1 MTRLSVR
8 IDLIRNRCPKRSVY
22 FRSIRR
28 GDGNMAFGN
37 GLMCIGGAA
46 LLFVTGPIA
55 LVAAAVLIL
64 GLGISLFS
72 DSRRQRWVRDGFWG
86 TSTNYWNEVRAKLTA
101 RLERSRAL
109 GDPSNAKHQEM
120 KAFYEDELARYL
132 DSTAEMKIVDG
143 TSGDGRIEI
152 HCQTLQSASDLA
164 RLRVSVSYDLPGL
177 MTGDGHVAGVR
188 ISLKAPGVASV
199 TIPAGNYDTSDG
211 NFEIEAHLSRIPDGR
226 FVESKTLAGSQI
238 W

>member
-1 MTRLSVR
+1 M
-8 IDLIRNRCPKRSVY
+8 
-22 FRSIRR
+22 R
-28 GDGNMAFGN
+28 G
-37 GLMCIGGAA
+37 
-46 LLFVTGPIA
+46 
-55 LVAAAVLIL
+55 
-64 GLGISLFS
+64 S
-72 DSRRQRWVRDGFWG
+72 Q
-86 TSTNYWNEVRAKLTA
+86 
-101 RLERSRAL
+101 
-109 GDPSNAKHQEM
+109 
-120 KAFYEDELARYL
+120 LARIASSAASIWL
-132 DSTAEMKIVDG
+132 PPPCSIQQAGQEGHDG
-143 TSGDGRIEI
+143 LRRFLAGVWLETDR
-152 HCQTLQSASDLA
+152 ASDLA